1 MKVKMALLTYFNLYI
16 MVINLLSYNPTGILQ
31 ESKRAFIS
39 DLLAENKVDIAF
51 LQETWLL
58 KSNTMLI
65 TEISEDY
72 FFNSISGV
80 DCQRDILQGRPYG
93 GGICIMVQVID
104 TEHLNCQY

>member
-1 MKVKMALLTYFNLYI
+1 MALLTYFHLYI

-72 FFNSISGV
+72 FFSYAIYFCFGLPPYFIGEYHSLIFLLAENG
-80 DCQRDILQGRPYG
+80 ILSP
-93 GGICIMVQVID
+93 D
-104 TEHLNCQY
+104 